1 MLKGEKR
8 FEEARA
14 YKEENRD
21 MLNKGTHT
29 ALNHI
34 ITKVDALNRKKRI
47 IMAIPNDSMSPAD
60 KRAQLDS
67 IEERILNLERKSKAL
82 YNRVHP

>member
-1 MLKGEKR
+1 MLI
-8 FEEARA
+8 F
-14 YKEENRD
+14 
-21 MLNKGTHT
+21 
-29 ALNHI
+29 
-34 ITKVDALNRKKRI
+34 
-47 IMAIPNDSMSPAD
+47 MAIPNDSMSPAD